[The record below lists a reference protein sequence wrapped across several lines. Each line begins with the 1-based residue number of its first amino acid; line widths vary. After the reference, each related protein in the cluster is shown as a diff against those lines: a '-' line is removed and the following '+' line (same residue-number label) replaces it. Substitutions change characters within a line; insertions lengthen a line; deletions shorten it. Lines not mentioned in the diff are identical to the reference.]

1 MNNELSEKLNELRIG
16 YINKLIKSFPNMKV
30 LLDEDP
36 MNIQEIY
43 SRVHTISGTS
53 GMYSLKDLSE
63 LSTEFEFYLKPI
75 KENPD
80 SIEIEEFKDKF
91 ANYLNEL
98 HKIILGE

>member
-1 MNNELSEKLNELRIG
+1 MNNELAEKLKELRIG
-16 YINKLIKSFPNMKV
+16 YINKLMESFPNMKA
-30 LLDEDP
+30 LLDEDS

-53 GMYSLKDLSE
+53 GMYGLKDLSE

-80 SIEIEEFKDKF
+80 LIEIEEFKNKF
-91 ANYLNEL
+91 SNYLNEL